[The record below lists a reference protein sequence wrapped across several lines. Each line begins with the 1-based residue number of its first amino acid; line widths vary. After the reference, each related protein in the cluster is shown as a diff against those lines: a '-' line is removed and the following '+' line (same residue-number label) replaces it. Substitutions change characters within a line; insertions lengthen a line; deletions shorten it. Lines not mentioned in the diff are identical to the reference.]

1 MSRKRQSG
9 QVDPVGDRRAAVI
22 ALAREYAAGHV
33 IASHVH
39 DRDQLVYASHGVMTV
54 RSRAGAWVVPPHR
67 AVWVPAAVPHTVT
80 MSGAVAMRT
89 LYLRRQLATS
99 LPRACCVLNVS
110 PLLRELLLHA
120 CAATALSHRTPWQ
133 RHLIDVILDQLQT
146 VQTVQLQLPTPSDPR
161 ALRTAEL
168 LLATPDERRP
178 LHQICRAVGAS
189 ERTLERLFQDEV
201 GMTVGKWRQQA
212 RLLHALRL
220 LAEGAK
226 VTHAASEAGY
236 STPSAF
242 IHMFRRSLGTTP
254 TRYFTPGGRAARRA
268 TDRPASASNSTPRIR
283 RDSRRR

>member
-1 MSRKRQSG
+1 VSRGSCASG
-9 QVDPVGDRRAAVI
+9 SRDQDRRAAVI

-33 IASHVH
+33 IASHFH

-89 LYLRRQLATS
+89 LYLRPRLAKA
-99 LPRACCVLNVS
+99 LPRACCVLNVP

-120 CAATALSHRTPWQ
+120 CAATALSHRIAWQ
-133 RHLIDVILDQLQT
+133 RHLIDVILDQFQT
-146 VQTVQLQLPTPSDPR
+146 VQTVPLQLPTPSDPR
-161 ALRTAEL
+161 ALRAAEL
-168 LLATPDERRP
+168 LLAAPDERRP
-178 LHQICRAVGAS
+178 LRQLCRAAGAS
-189 ERTLERLFQDEV
+189 ERTLERLFQDDV

-242 IHMFRRSLGTTP
+242 IHMFRKTLGTTP
-254 TRYFTPGGRAARRA
+254 MRYFTPGGRAARRA
-268 TDRPASASNSTPRIR
+268 TDRRSG
-283 RDSRRR
+283 RRRGHGETHQQL